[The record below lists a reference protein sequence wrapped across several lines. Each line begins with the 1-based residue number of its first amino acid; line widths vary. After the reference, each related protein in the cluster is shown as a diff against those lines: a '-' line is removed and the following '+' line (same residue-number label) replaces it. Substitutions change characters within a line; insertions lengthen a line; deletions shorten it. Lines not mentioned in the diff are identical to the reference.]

1 MSKYDC
7 RDETI
12 VRLFKD
18 GFTYMEIAALN
29 DLSISRVRKIIRAAG
44 VGDKEGGLYVREAPP
59 VADRPIVCYGKEG
72 WLKPPS
78 LFRRIINFFKGV

>member
-1 MSKYDC
+1 MSKHEC

-18 GFTYMEIAALN
+18 GFTYIEIASLN

-44 VGDKEGGLYVREAPP
+44 VGDKEGGLYAREAPP
-59 VADRPIVCYGKEG
+59 VVERPIVCYGKEG
-72 WLKPPS
+72 WLKRPG
-78 LFRRIINFFKGV
+78 LFRRILNFFKGV